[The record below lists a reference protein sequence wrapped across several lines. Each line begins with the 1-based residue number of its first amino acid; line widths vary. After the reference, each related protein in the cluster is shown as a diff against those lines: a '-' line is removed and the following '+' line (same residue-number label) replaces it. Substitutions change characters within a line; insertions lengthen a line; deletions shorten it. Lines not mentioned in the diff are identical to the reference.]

1 MQKLYTPKEVAELLG
16 YSINT
21 VNTYISRG
29 TIKAVKVLGSNR
41 VTEEEIKR
49 LIEPSDK

>member
-29 TIKAVKVLGSNR
+29 TIKSIKVLRSNR
-41 VTEEEIKR
+41 ATEEELKR
-49 LIEPSDK
+49 IIGNK